1 MVLMLL
7 ALHIIIALASLVTS
21 GLAVISPSKV
31 KLRASYELITLTLVS
46 GTYLVLHTHAALT
59 SACLTGLA
67 YLIIVSVGVFSARR
81 RLLRAH

>member
-1 MVLMLL
+1 MLL
-7 ALHIIIALASLVTS
+7 TLHIIIALASLIAS

-46 GTYLVLHTHAALT
+46 GTYLVLHTHVALT

-67 YLIIVSVGVFSARR
+67 YLVIVSAGVVSARR
-81 RLLRAH
+81 RRLASE